1 MDAKLSHLLKGLTG
15 VIFGGLA
22 LVVPAQVLAFFTG
35 VFWILL
41 IGAFILCIII
51 AITAHADESIF
62 WFLCSA
68 ALLVIGIVEM
78 LFPETVSLIFVLVVA
93 LLALYAGYT
102 GIMYALT
109 RPHSKYL
116 MVIAAIASSVVLF
129 LVFITY
135 VPAMRSF
142 FIMTVVGT
150 ISLVLGLFA
159 ILMGLS
165 IKEGEILPVTPR
177 TFIIRTCQIQINSAD
192 QTDGKESK

>member
-22 LVVPAQVLAFFTG
+22 LVVPVQVLAFFTG

-41 IGAFILCIII
+41 IGAFILCILV

-68 ALLVIGIVEM
+68 ALLVVGLVEL
-78 LFPETVSLIFVLVVA
+78 LFPETMSLIFILVVGF
-93 LLALYAGYT
+93 LALYAGYT
-102 GIMYALT
+102 GISYALT
-109 RPHSKYL
+109 RPQSKYL
-116 MVIAAIASSVVLF
+116 MVIVVIASSIILF
-129 LVFITY
+129 LIFITY
-135 VPAMRSF
+135 VPVMRSF
-142 FIMTVVGT
+142 FIMTLVGT

-192 QTDGKESK
+192 HNDGKESK